1 MIKSNALAAS
11 YTSMIAIPV
20 IKNNAPDV
28 MKLIISRVS
37 LAKNVSWLLEAV
49 KNAQLIMSA

>member
-1 MIKSNALAAS
+1 
-11 YTSMIAIPV
+11 MIAIPV